1 MGSRKVI
8 ISVIISILTIA
19 IFLSGNVYAI
29 PDIVNSASVAVQG
42 NSSAPAG
49 TGDFSAQPEIDS
61 LSAILMESVRG
72 QILYSKNSDIKLHI
86 SAACKVMTAL
96 VTIEKQ
102 NGSLN
107 SDVVISKE
115 SVDAEGSALNLVAGE
130 KYTMENLLYAVIL
143 SSANDAANALA
154 EYVGG
159 DIQTFVAMMND
170 LATRLNLKNTHFSNP
185 TGLYDETQYT
195 TAHDVAL
202 LIKYALTN
210 PTFNK
215 IFSTKSRPWIN
226 PDGSTSILVNQ
237 NSLFWAYNGVDGGKI
252 GFNSEEQYSVI
263 TTATRN
269 NQRLISVVLYG
280 PKNSVFDDSQKI
292 LDYGFNNY
300 MTGILVRKGEIL
312 KTIDID
318 NTSVNL
324 ISIAD
329 VYYTYP
335 IGQSYIKDFVVNVT
349 KDLTPPIKRNFSVGT
364 AKFVLMDDTV
374 IDISLYP
381 ENDINPPEDYKSK
394 IINKIK
400 ENMDIFYLLAVLVII
415 EILII
420 IYKIARL
427 IVKLFSKIRN
437 ARANYK

>member
-1 MGSRKVI
+1 MGSRKI
-8 ISVIISILTIA
+8 ILSVIISILVMA
-19 IFLSGNVYAI
+19 NFLSGNVYAI
-29 PDIVNSASVAVQG
+29 PDTVNSGSLAVQG
-42 NSSAPAG
+42 NSTGSPVPGDLSAV
-49 TGDFSAQPEIDS
+49 PEIEA
-61 LSAILMESVRG
+61 LSAILIESGRG
-72 QILYSKNSDIKLHI
+72 QVLYSKNSDIKLHI
-86 SAACKVMTAL
+86 SAACKIMTAL

-102 NGSLN
+102 SGSLS

-115 SVDAEGSALNLVAGE
+115 SVDAEGSALNLVVGE
-130 KYTMENLLYAVIL
+130 KYTIENLLYAVIL

-159 DIQTFVAMMND
+159 DIQSFVTMMND

-195 TAHDVAL
+195 TAHDIAL
-202 LIKYALTN
+202 LIKYALAN

-237 NSLFWAYNGVDGGKI
+237 NTLFWAYNGVDGGKI
-252 GFNSEEQYSVI
+252 GFNNEGQYSVI

-269 NQRLISVVLYG
+269 SQRLISIVLYG
-280 PKNSVFDDSQKI
+280 PKESVFDDSQKI
-292 LDYGFNNY
+292 LDYGFNNF

-312 KTIDID
+312 KTINID
-318 NTSVNL
+318 NTDVNL

-349 KDLTPPIKRNFSVGT
+349 KDLAPPIKRNFSVGT
-364 AKFVLMDDTV
+364 ARFVLMDDTV

-381 ENDINPPEDYKSK
+381 EDDINPPEDYKSK
-394 IINKIK
+394 YLNILK
-400 ENMDIFYLLAVLVII
+400 ENRDIFYLLVVLVII

-420 IYKIARL
+420 IYKIIRL
-427 IVKLFSKIRN
+427 IGKLISKIRN
-437 ARANYK
+437 ARINYK